1 MMGFSKYQF
10 KILVDDVTLLKVTLR
25 VTCMCI
31 HTCIHTY
38 IYIYIY
44 YMPYLNVR
52 YTVSPV

>member
-10 KILVDDVTLLKVTLR
+10 KILLGDVTLLKVTLR
-25 VTCMCI
+25 VTCV
-31 HTCIHTY
+31 CIHTY
-38 IYIYIY
+38 IHTYIY

>member
-38 IYIYIY
+38 IYIY